1 MDIREGFNHNHPAD
15 KNCIQNG
22 RCDYGVY
29 PLESRFYMDQ
39 VDLMQVRSILWKFSI
54 ILNTTI
60 NKESSYPCNYFF
72 L

>member
-39 VDLMQVRSILWKFSI
+39 VDLMQVRSIL
-54 ILNTTI
+54 
-60 NKESSYPCNYFF
+60 
-72 L
+72 